1 MKKVVMLFLSILF
14 CSNFNLQ
21 AKDFNLKGAVYDKK
35 TNAPL
40 FDVSIFIQDSY
51 NRTATDSSGH
61 FIIPVNE
68 GETLVFSAI
77 GYQLHKEKIKN
88 GEFLK
93 IFLLKDKSY
102 LAKDVIVTAHK
113 KNETALK
120 VDVPIKEIPLTV
132 QTLDASILE
141 EREATDMG
149 DAMKN
154 VGGVRP
160 INRYGGFQT
169 FTFRGFNDFVLL
181 VDGVRDE
188 RHNLS
193 SSAPQTNLANVERIE
208 VIKGPSSV
216 LYGHSALGGIINV
229 IRKKPTP
236 YSTYNL
242 SASYGSF
249 NSKKIFAGTGGPLN
263 DELSYRLDLGL
274 TETDGWRDF
283 GQRTAN
289 AYLALNYTPSK
300 TDNFELQI
308 GLNKDKYDTD
318 TGIPV
323 LEDGSFPEIVD
334 LSTRYNATD
343 DFLKHDR
350 YDFQLGYTKEINDNL
365 QLSNKS
371 SFYYD
376 KIDYLSTE
384 ELTYNESLDS
394 LTRTYPYYFNH
405 NAYPVQNQLELSYN
419 FKTSDIEHKLL
430 SGYSFNYMH
439 RKTYYGTVIGD
450 GKNATISVVDPILNQ
465 GYVGYI
471 PTRYSGKDETTHGL
485 YVQDW
490 INISEKLKVM
500 LGLRY
505 DIFRGTYYTDYVDE
519 NKEVTEE
526 GEKTDINTTA
536 FTYRFGLVYHLYE
549 PFTLYGSYST
559 YFKPTRTISSYGE
572 VFDPEK
578 GYQGE
583 VGFRYELNNIA
594 QINFAAFY
602 IKKYDIVES
611 VGKDTSGNTI
621 YQQVGAAD
629 SKGVEVDLLLN
640 YNEIVNVTFS
650 YSFNEAKYLDYD
662 TDDAS
667 NSNEGNYIK
676 FAPKHMLKMWAT
688 CNVGY
693 GFGTGL
699 GINHVSENYT
709 NAANTYKLPGYTVT
723 DWSVFYNFDNSQIK
737 LSVENLFDVTYFTDA
752 IYNNQF
758 FPGAER
764 NFTLSYSLKY

>member
-1 MKKVVMLFLSILF
+1 MKKVILLFLSVLF

-21 AKDFNLKGAVYDKK
+21 AKDFNLKGAVFDKK

-51 NRTATDSSGH
+51 SRTATDSSGQ
-61 FIIPVNE
+61 FVIPVNE

-77 GYQLHKEKIKN
+77 GYQLHKKEVKN
-88 GEFLK
+88 GAFVK
-93 IFLLKDKSY
+93 IFLSKDKSY

-120 VDVPIKEIPLTV
+120 VDVPIKEIPLTI

-141 EREATDMG
+141 EREATDMV

-154 VGGVRP
+154 VSGVRP

-169 FTFRGFNDFVLL
+169 FTFRGFNDFVLM

-188 RHNLS
+188 RHNHS

-236 YSTYNL
+236 FSTYNL

-249 NSKKIFAGTGGPLN
+249 NSKKIFAGTGGPIN
-263 DELSYRLDLGL
+263 NELSYRLDLGL

-289 AYLALNYTPSK
+289 AYLALNYAASK
-300 TDNFELQI
+300 SDNFMLQV

-334 LSTRYNATD
+334 LSNRYNATE

-350 YDFQLGYTKEINDNL
+350 YDFQLSYNKEFSEDL
-365 QLSNKS
+365 QLSNKL

-384 ELTYNESLDS
+384 ELTYNTTLDS
-394 LTRTYPYYFNH
+394 LKRTWPYYFNH
-405 NAYPVQNQLELSYN
+405 NAYPVQNQLELSYR

-430 SGYSFNYMH
+430 SGYSFNYLH
-439 RKTYYGTVIGD
+439 RKTYRGTVIGD
-450 GKNATISVVDPILNQ
+450 GKNATVSVVNPVLNQ
-465 GYVGYI
+465 GYVGYT
-471 PTRYSGKDETTHGL
+471 PTEYNGKDEITHGI

-490 INISEKLKVM
+490 VNLSEKFKAM

-505 DIFRGTYYTDYVDE
+505 DIFRGTYYTDQVDK
-519 NKEVTEE
+519 NKEVTVE
-526 GEKTDINTTA
+526 GKESDINTSA
-536 FTYRFGLVYHLYE
+536 LTYRIGLVYHLYE

-559 YFKPTRTISSYGE
+559 YFKPTRRISDYGD

-583 VGFRYELNNIA
+583 IGFRYELNNIA
-594 QINFAAFY
+594 QLNVAAFY
-602 IKKYDIVES
+602 IKKHDIVES
-611 VGKDTSGNTI
+611 VGKDTSGSNI

-640 YNEIVNVTFS
+640 YNDIVNVTFS
-650 YSFNEAKYLDYD
+650 YSFNEAKYLEFDG
-662 TDDAS
+662 DAS
-667 NSNEGNYIK
+667 NTNEGNYIK
-676 FAPKHMLKMWAT
+676 YAPKHMLKMWAT
-688 CNVGY
+688 CNLGY

-699 GINHVSENYT
+699 GINHVAENYT
-709 NAANTYKLPGYTVT
+709 NMANTYELPDYTVT
-723 DWSVFYNFDNSQIK
+723 DLSVFYDFDNSQIK
-737 LSVENLFDVTYFTDA
+737 ASVENLFDVTYFTDA
-752 IYNNQF
+752 ISDNQF

-764 NFTLSYSLKY
+764 NFTLTYSLKY